1 MSDPL
6 VSVVMP
12 VYNGGAYLAPAVES
26 VLAQTFAEFE
36 LIIINDGSTDN
47 SWEVIQNY
55 ARTDARIRA
64 FTQSN
69 KGLVSALNRGLAKAR
84 GCYLARM
91 DSDDICLNSRFALQ
105 VKTLDA
111 RPELGVLGG
120 ALEIIDAGGR
130 PLGKQIY
137 PRGDKLKERLLYGSF
152 LCHPAAMG
160 RTELFRAVGGYRA
173 YYRHCEDYD
182 LWLRLSRLAELDN
195 LADTLLFYR
204 MHAANI
210 SSRHAGPQMLGTLI
224 AQGVHL
230 IALRTG
236 RDITD
241 ELAPISADVLEKLPL
256 TEAERKGLYL
266 RLLPM
271 YVQTCA
277 DPGSDAFALK
287 SMAWLT
293 PRLTQDDG
301 EALQY
306 FRQVLAR

>member
-1 MSDPL
+1 
-6 VSVVMP
+6 MP

-26 VLAQTFAEFE
+26 VLAQTFADFE
-36 LIIINDGSTDN
+36 LIVVNDGSTDG

-55 ARTDARIRA
+55 AGADARVRA

-69 KGLVSALNRGLAKAR
+69 QGLVAALNRGLAKAR
-84 GCYLARM
+84 GRYLARM
-91 DSDDICLNSRFALQ
+91 DSDDLCLEHRFALQ

-120 ALEIIDAGGR
+120 SLEIIDAEGR

-137 PRGDKLKERLLYGSF
+137 PRGRKLKERLLHGSF

-160 RTELFRAVGGYRA
+160 RTELFRAAGGYRA
-173 YYRHCEDYD
+173 YYQHCEDYD

-210 SSRHAGPQMLGTLI
+210 SSMHAAPQMLGTLI
-224 AQGVHL
+224 AQGAHL
-230 IALRTG
+230 VALRTG

-241 ELAPISADVLEKLPL
+241 ELEPISASTLERLPL

-266 RLLPM
+266 RLLPL
-271 YVQTCA
+271 YLQTRV
-277 DPGSDAFALK
+277 DPGRDAFALK

-293 PRLTQDDG
+293 PRLTREDS
-301 EALQY
+301 AAAQY
-306 FRQVLAR
+306 LKRALAR